1 MLCAAVGVSKERLD
15 TSALGVAEVN
25 SLSLWWQTEP
35 RKRLGVFSFFFFP
48 PIWTFVLLAKE
59 FCRGRVPLLSLRH
72 CSLPRPLATWAG
84 QASCGRQMKLAT
96 PPFCADRTLLLLS
109 KEKRPKSLTCRLH
122 CAKCR
127 QTRRN
132 CRKAAATETLTHLD
146 DWLIARLCDETPL
159 ITHTH
164 NIVFSAHTTFIFRS
178 RIRDMATRFAHT
190 RVSCLFVT
198 SRRDPVVIE
207 ICGGSYYWSS
217 LRFSISHRRGN
228 DIT

>member
-1 MLCAAVGVSKERLD
+1 MCGGGSVEGAARYISVRC
-15 TSALGVAEVN
+15 
-25 SLSLWWQTEP
+25 
-35 RKRLGVFSFFFFP
+35 
-48 PIWTFVLLAKE
+48 
-59 FCRGRVPLLSLRH
+59 CRGQLFKFVVANGAKKKTRRLFFLLFPSHLDFCPPGERVLSRPRPPTVITPLLTTE
-72 CSLPRPLATWAG
+72 AIGDWAG

-96 PPFCADRTLLLLS
+96 APFCADRTLLLLS

>member
-1 MLCAAVGVSKERLD
+1 MSKERLD

-48 PIWTFVLLAKE
+48 PIWTPGERVLS
-59 FCRGRVPLLSLRH
+59 RPRPPTVITPLLTTE
-72 CSLPRPLATWAG
+72 AIGDWAG

-96 PPFCADRTLLLLS
+96 APFCADRTLLLLS

-132 CRKAAATETLTHLD
+132 CRKAAVTETLTHLD
-146 DWLIARLCDETPL
+146 DWLIATLCDETPL

-164 NIVFSAHTTFIFRS
+164 TTLFSRLITLSFFDRESEIWQRDSHTPEFPVCSLHLGAIRLS
-178 RIRDMATRFAHT
+178 SKSAAARIIG
-190 RVSCLFVT
+190 VL
-198 SRRDPVVIE
+198 
-207 ICGGSYYWSS
+207 
-217 LRFSISHRRGN
+217 
-228 DIT
+228 

>member
-1 MLCAAVGVSKERLD
+1 MSKERLD

-48 PIWTFVLLAKE
+48 PIWTPGERVLS
-59 FCRGRVPLLSLRH
+59 RPRPPTVITPLLTTE
-72 CSLPRPLATWAG
+72 AIGDWAG

-132 CRKAAATETLTHLD
+132 CRKAAVTETLTHLD
-146 DWLIARLCDETPL
+146 DWLIATLCDETPL

-164 NIVFSAHTTFIFRS
+164 TTLFSRLITLSFFDRESEIWQRDSHTPEFPVCSLHLGAIRLS
-178 RIRDMATRFAHT
+178 SKSAAARIIG
-190 RVSCLFVT
+190 VL
-198 SRRDPVVIE
+198 
-207 ICGGSYYWSS
+207 
-217 LRFSISHRRGN
+217 
-228 DIT
+228 

>member
-1 MLCAAVGVSKERLD
+1 MSKERLD

-35 RKRLGVFSFFFFP
+35 RKRLVEASFLSSFFP
-48 PIWTFVLLAKE
+48 HLNSWRKS
-59 FCRGRVPLLSLRH
+59 CRGRVPLLSLRH

-122 CAKCR
+122 CAQCR

-164 NIVFSAHTTFIFRS
+164 TQHCFLGSYHFHFSIANPRYGNA
-178 RIRDMATRFAHT
+178 IRTHPSF
-190 RVSCLFVT
+190 LFV
-198 SRRDPVVIE
+198 R
-207 ICGGSYYWSS
+207 
-217 LRFSISHRRGN
+217 
-228 DIT
+228 

>member
-48 PIWTFVLLAKE
+48 PIWTPGERVLS
-59 FCRGRVPLLSLRH
+59 RPRPPTVITPLLTTE
-72 CSLPRPLATWAG
+72 AIGDWAG

-132 CRKAAATETLTHLD
+132 CRKAAATETLTHLN
-146 DWLIARLCDETPL
+146 DWLIATLCDETPL

-164 NIVFSAHTTFIFRS
+164 TTLFSRLITLSFFDRESEIWQRDSHTPEFPVCSLHLGAIRLS
-178 RIRDMATRFAHT
+178 SKSAAARIIG
-190 RVSCLFVT
+190 VL
-198 SRRDPVVIE
+198 
-207 ICGGSYYWSS
+207 
-217 LRFSISHRRGN
+217 
-228 DIT
+228 

>member
-1 MLCAAVGVSKERLD
+1 MSKERLD

-48 PIWTFVLLAKE
+48 PIWTPGERVLS
-59 FCRGRVPLLSLRH
+59 RPRPPTVITPLLTTE
-72 CSLPRPLATWAG
+72 AIGDWAG

-132 CRKAAATETLTHLD
+132 CRKAAVTETLTHLD
-146 DWLIARLCDETPL
+146 DWLIATLCDETPL

-164 NIVFSAHTTFIFRS
+164 TTLFSRLIPLSFFDRESEIWQRDSHTPEFPVCSLHLGAIRLS
-178 RIRDMATRFAHT
+178 SKSAAARIIG
-190 RVSCLFVT
+190 VL
-198 SRRDPVVIE
+198 
-207 ICGGSYYWSS
+207 
-217 LRFSISHRRGN
+217 
-228 DIT
+228 

>member
-1 MLCAAVGVSKERLD
+1 MSKERLD

-48 PIWTFVLLAKE
+48 PIWTPGERVLS
-59 FCRGRVPLLSLRH
+59 RPRPPTVITPLLTTE
-72 CSLPRPLATWAG
+72 AIGDWAG

-132 CRKAAATETLTHLD
+132 CRKAAATETLTHLN
-146 DWLIARLCDETPL
+146 DWLIATLCDETPL

-164 NIVFSAHTTFIFRS
+164 TTLFSRLIPLSFFDRESEIWQRDSHTPEFPVCSLHLGAIRLS
-178 RIRDMATRFAHT
+178 SKSAAARIIG
-190 RVSCLFVT
+190 VL
-198 SRRDPVVIE
+198 
-207 ICGGSYYWSS
+207 
-217 LRFSISHRRGN
+217 
-228 DIT
+228 

>member
-1 MLCAAVGVSKERLD
+1 MCGGGSVEGAARYISVRCCRGQLFKFV
-15 TSALGVAEVN
+15 VAN
-25 SLSLWWQTEP
+25 GAKKKTRRS
-35 RKRLGVFSFFFFP
+35 VFSFFFFP
-48 PIWTFVLLAKE
+48 PSELLAKE

-146 DWLIARLCDETPL
+146 DWLIATLCDETPL

-164 NIVFSAHTTFIFRS
+164 TTLFSRLIPLSFFDRESEIWQRDSHTPEFPVCSLHLGAIRLS
-178 RIRDMATRFAHT
+178 SKSAAARIIG
-190 RVSCLFVT
+190 VL
-198 SRRDPVVIE
+198 
-207 ICGGSYYWSS
+207 
-217 LRFSISHRRGN
+217 
-228 DIT
+228 

>member
-1 MLCAAVGVSKERLD
+1 MCGGGSVEGAARYISVRC
-15 TSALGVAEVN
+15 
-25 SLSLWWQTEP
+25 
-35 RKRLGVFSFFFFP
+35 
-48 PIWTFVLLAKE
+48 
-59 FCRGRVPLLSLRH
+59 CRGQLFKFVVANGAKKKTRRLFFLLFPSHLDFCPPGERVLSRPRPPTVITPLLTTE
-72 CSLPRPLATWAG
+72 AIGDWAG

-164 NIVFSAHTTFIFRS
+164 TQHCFLGSYHFHFSIANPRYGNA
-178 RIRDMATRFAHT
+178 IRTHPSF
-190 RVSCLFVT
+190 LFVRYI
-198 SRRDPVVIE
+198 SARSGCHRNLRRLVLLEFFE
-207 ICGGSYYWSS
+207 I
-217 LRFSISHRRGN
+217 F
-228 DIT
+228 DFT